1 MPDLN
6 FWNIVFI
13 IWLIK
18 GGNYFNHSQHTAA
31 HMTCLDFWVLSVFW
45 NYAYL
50 FVSKHKK
57 MSAHT
62 NKHLFCLYLLVA
74 ATVIKIR
81 NENEKRYR
89 LRQWQHTSYCT
100 QVYAWYLALV
110 DKHVMWAIFSQNMDN
125 YLLLCK

>member
-31 HMTCLDFWVLSVFW
+31 HMTCLDFRVLSVFW

-81 NENEKRYR
+81 NENEKRYIPTKTVTTYI
-89 LRQWQHTSYCT
+89 LLHTGLCMVPCTCWQTC
-100 QVYAWYLALV
+100 
-110 DKHVMWAIFSQNMDN
+110 HVS
-125 YLLLCK
+125 YLLSKYGQLSASM